1 MSNVY
6 ILNMEKINAK
16 SSTYLKIIKMICGN
30 IIITVN
36 SLHSSMV
43 VCIHPIV
50 LYCLH
55 PRGKT
60 VVFFS
65 NKVNEKT
72 HMPIIHITVL
82 L

>member
-1 MSNVY
+1 
-6 ILNMEKINAK
+6 
-16 SSTYLKIIKMICGN
+16 
-30 IIITVN
+30 
-36 SLHSSMV
+36 MV
-43 VCIHPIV
+43 VCIPIV

-72 HMPIIHITVL
+72 PHAYNSYQGFIVNINKT
-82 L
+82 